1 MRWKGDYTRLFDK
14 YIIFFSVS
22 SLILTVQG
30 ILSGNKVA
38 IPISYCE
45 SLRMSMDTQKVSNVL
60 IYSPKQ
66 ADVRNHLRER
76 TVGRH
81 ETL

>member
-1 MRWKGDYTRLFDK
+1 M
-14 YIIFFSVS
+14 S

-45 SLRMSMDTQKVSNVL
+45 SLRMPMDTQKVSNVL

-66 ADVRNHLRER
+66 ADVRNHLIL
-76 TVGRH
+76 
-81 ETL
+81 ETELLAAMRLCDMCGV